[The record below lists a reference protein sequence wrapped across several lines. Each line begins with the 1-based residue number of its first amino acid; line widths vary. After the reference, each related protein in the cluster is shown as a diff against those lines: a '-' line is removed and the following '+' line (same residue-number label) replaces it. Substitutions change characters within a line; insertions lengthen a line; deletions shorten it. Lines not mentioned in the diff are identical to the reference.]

1 MKKDKLVLENV
12 QKFGCHIWLPDP
24 GTVATRSFGPCQS
37 QSFKCR
43 KQNPT
48 LSTAHEIIYN
58 LCSFDNDTFTLSII
72 LYFTLLSC
80 TLQSY
85 AEPSFSQTNS
95 SFFRMYH
102 ILYEKAYY
110 SMLGTCILIFRQ
122 KYYRNYIY
130 TPVNTSLEIDK

>member
-1 MKKDKLVLENV
+1 MNKDKLVEMSRNLDAIY
-12 QKFGCHIWLPDP
+12 IWLPDP

-37 QSFKCR
+37 QSLKCR

-85 AEPSFSQTNS
+85 AEPSFSNS
-95 SFFRMYH
+95 
-102 ILYEKAYY
+102 
-110 SMLGTCILIFRQ
+110 
-122 KYYRNYIY
+122 
-130 TPVNTSLEIDK
+130 